1 LGTSGTQIIP
11 NFTSSATLQL
21 LCTGPGGVA
30 QETAAITVAGIP
42 PEPLLPSELPFT
54 ADKTN
59 INPGEP
65 VTVSWTVTRAIT
77 CQASGANG
85 WSGTV
90 PSTDGTHTQTITGIT
105 RNTTLSLTCLKDSSG
120 SASGAIAITVRNT
133 TPPPVT
139 PGAPLPH
146 VSLILTG
153 TNGQAKI
160 APGSPA
166 IITWGITGFNPNN
179 LMPCRASGSW
189 SGVKGPSGRETI
201 LSIPA
206 GAVYTLTCTNL
217 PSGTGTPNDG
227 TTASVSVTQSSPAA
241 ASEGPAPVIKGAGV
255 GPAAD
260 GLVPCGTQ
268 LIDPAAKGA
277 DYISVA
283 EGCQFEHFIALA
295 KNVMNFLLFTIAVPI
310 AAISFAWAG
319 WLYLSAAGNES
330 KVGEAHRIFGYVVL
344 GLCVALAA
352 WLIVNAIVVGL
363 GVGGQYNFLAG

>member
-1 LGTSGTQIIP
+1 MQ
-11 NFTSSATLQL
+11 TL
-21 LCTGPGGVA
+21 
-30 QETAAITVAGIP
+30 AITVASIP

-65 VTVSWTVTRAIT
+65 VTVTWTVSHAVT
-77 CQASGANG
+77 CVASGAND

-90 PSTDGTHTQTITGIT
+90 PSTDGTHTQIITGIT
-105 RNTTLSLTCLKDSSG
+105 KTTTLNLTCLKDSVG
-120 SASGAIAITVRNT
+120 SASGSIVITVKSTT
-133 TPPPVT
+133 TPPPFT
-139 PGAPLPH
+139 TPLPH

-153 TNGQAKI
+153 TDGKSKI
-160 APGSPA
+160 TPGSPA
-166 IITWGITGFNPNN
+166 ILTWGITGFNPNN

-189 SGVKGPSGRETI
+189 SGIKGPSGKETI

-217 PSGTGTPNDG
+217 PSGTGEPGDG

-241 ASEGPAPVIKGAGV
+241 ASPGPAPVIKGAGV

-268 LIDPAAKGA
+268 LVDPAAKGA

-330 KVGEAHRIFGYVVL
+330 KVQEAHRIFGYVVL